1 MLAEAMTN
9 VSSRFALRR
18 GWPSQPARHTPIN
31 AIMMHPATC
40 VCRSDDRSCLNFAL
54 AFGRVA
60 QPDRASG
67 FEAEGCRF
75 KSCLGHQRVARFV
88 IVAPTV
94 LVGLPKKAVQNSTHV
109 QNTVKLVSG
118 QVKKRCPY
126 TIGHRW

>member
-75 KSCLGHQRVARFV
+75 KSCLGHQHVARGDRK
-88 IVAPTV
+88 PG
-94 LVGLPKKAVQNSTHV
+94 LRRVGLRGRETGMHPVTSCQAPV
-109 QNTVKLVSG
+109 L
-118 QVKKRCPY
+118 
-126 TIGHRW
+126 